1 MCQSK
6 SGLVVTASG
15 LTGLLQIPYTVNSLS
30 HSHITVWAEPFI
42 GISRCGRFR
51 QGLRVMS
58 QRKFIRSVSTESFI
72 AYLVLVLSVVLLL
85 SACDSGSATRAPSG
99 GGAPVLSLPEV
110 APELRLFGKTDR
122 EINEEAPVPAQ
133 CYTRTEGVHNP
144 CYVCHQVYT
153 AEADKPRMNK
163 LDDGGLQG
171 VYLFSDVGMK
181 NHWNNLFID
190 KREWAAQI
198 SDETILAYINQDNYQ
213 ALPERLCQQNWQ
225 GFVPDLSHFAE
236 SEKAFDEQGL
246 ARDGSG
252 WVAFNYKPFPST
264 FWPTN
269 GSTDDVLIR
278 LPEVFRQ
285 HNGKFDW
292 LMYQLNLSL
301 LEMNIKQLD
310 SVRIPVVD
318 EQHYGADLNGDGALA
333 AATYLVS
340 RQHYLGDAEQV
351 AVVTQQFPEGAE
363 FMHSVRYLGID
374 HNGETVVPPRMKE
387 LRYMKKVR
395 SLSADDLDNRYR
407 RERKE
412 KSTGE
417 LPYFVDYREL
427 GMENGMGWLL
437 QGFIE
442 DYDGELRPQTHEETF
457 ACMGCHA
464 AIGTTID
471 QTFSFAR
478 KITGPEGFGY
488 INLRGMKDAPSVAES
503 GGEILNYLKRAAG
516 GNEFRENDEMH
527 ARWYRA
533 DGSVDEEKVKAADV
547 FTLLT
552 PSRERALLLNK
563 AYTYLVRHQSFV
575 NGRDITVAGAKNVY
589 DAIDDDIPPLQ
600 PESRFFGW
608 DLRLDWSKP
617 PAAVAEK

>member
-1 MCQSK
+1 M
-6 SGLVVTASG
+6 
-15 LTGLLQIPYTVNSLS
+15 N
-30 HSHITVWAEPFI
+30 
-42 GISRCGRFR
+42 
-51 QGLRVMS
+51 
-58 QRKFIRSVSTESFI
+58 QRKFIQSVSTESFI

-85 SACDSGSATRAPSG
+85 SACDSGSAARASSG
-99 GGAPVLSLPEV
+99 GGAPALSLPEV

-122 EINEEAPVPAQ
+122 AMNEEAPVPAQ

-153 AEADKPRMNK
+153 PDADKPRMNK

-213 ALPERLCQQNWQ
+213 ALPERLRQQNWQ
-225 GFVPDLSHFAE
+225 GFAPDLKHFAE
-236 SEKAFDEQGL
+236 PEKAFDSQGL

-278 LPEVFRQ
+278 LPEAFRQ
-285 HNGKFDW
+285 HHGKFDW
-292 LMYQLNLSL
+292 VTYQLNLSL
-301 LEMNIKQLD
+301 LEMNIKQL
-310 SVRIPVVD
+310 SSISIPLTD
-318 EQHYGADLNGDGALA
+318 EQQYGIDLDSNGALGPTRTLA
-333 AATYLVS
+333 W
-340 RQHYLGDAEQV
+340 RDQYLGDAESVTLV
-351 AVVTQQFPEGAE
+351 AQQFPEGAE

-374 HNGETVVPPRMKE
+374 ENGETVVPPRMKE
-387 LRYMKKVR
+387 LRYMKKIR
-395 SLSADDLDNRYR
+395 SLNESDLDNRYR

-412 KSTGE
+412 KTMGE
-417 LPYFVDYREL
+417 LPYFVDHRDQ

-437 QGFIE
+437 QAFIE
-442 DYDGELRPQTHEETF
+442 DYDGELRPQSHEELF

-464 AIGTTID
+464 AVGTTID

-478 KITGPEGFGY
+478 KVTGVDGFGY
-488 INLRGMKDAPSVAES
+488 INLRGMKDAPSIAES

-516 GNEFRENDEMH
+516 GNEFRENDEMR

-533 DGSVDEEKVKAADV
+533 DGTVDEEKVTAADV

-552 PSRERALLLNK
+552 PSRERALMLNK
-563 AYTYLVRHQSFV
+563 AYTYLVRHQSYV
-575 NGRDITVAGAKNVY
+575 NGRDITIAGAKNVY
-589 DAIDDDIPPLQ
+589 ESIDDDIPPLQ
-600 PESRFFGW
+600 TESRFFGW
-608 DLRLDWSKP
+608 DLRLDWQAS
-617 PAAVAEK
+617 ATDMAEK